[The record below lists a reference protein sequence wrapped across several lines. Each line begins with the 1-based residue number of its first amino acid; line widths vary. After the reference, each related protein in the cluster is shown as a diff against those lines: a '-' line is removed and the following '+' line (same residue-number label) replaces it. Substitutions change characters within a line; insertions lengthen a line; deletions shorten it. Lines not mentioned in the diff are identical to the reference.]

1 MFTLYNSRGFSQSAR
16 LEDFE
21 KIISPKEGI
30 RLARIYYELDDDKN
44 QRSTIFGLPQRKW
57 NVNRYSSGAYERP
70 PIGRCNRIYDE
81 IQHKLSVGWIIAIDY
96 DEHWSWDRNPF
107 YFDESDCC

>member
-1 MFTLYNSRGFSQSAR
+1 MFTLYNSRDFSQSAR

-81 IQHKLSVGWIIAIDY
+81 ILHKLSVG
-96 DEHWSWDRNPF
+96 
-107 YFDESDCC
+107 

>member
-1 MFTLYNSRGFSQSAR
+1 MFTLYNSRDFSQSAR

-44 QRSTIFGLPQRKW
+44 QRSTIFGLPQ
-57 NVNRYSSGAYERP
+57 
-70 PIGRCNRIYDE
+70 
-81 IQHKLSVGWIIAIDY
+81 
-96 DEHWSWDRNPF
+96 
-107 YFDESDCC
+107 